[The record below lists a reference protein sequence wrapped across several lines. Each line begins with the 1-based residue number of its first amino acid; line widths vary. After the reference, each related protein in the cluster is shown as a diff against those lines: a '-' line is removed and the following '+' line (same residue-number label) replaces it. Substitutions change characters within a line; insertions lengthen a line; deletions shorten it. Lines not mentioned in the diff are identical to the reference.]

1 MPGPSG
7 LRCHQ
12 VRGKARGI
20 FTSLSLR
27 TLYRGLSNRS
37 LGQPHRS
44 LLEQAER
51 RIYEARSLEEE
62 AAQLERGWQDLGH
75 DIHRECNSIKDVAR
89 KRAEII
95 EEQKEQ
101 EREVARLGETLAL
114 YKREVAN
121 CQTAAREH
129 QQEAD
134 SLTRE
139 AGQKVEQARE
149 LEERAS
155 RLEEEAER

>member
-12 VRGKARGI
+12 VRGI

-62 AAQLERGWQDLGH
+62 AAQLERGWQDLGR
-75 DIHRECNSIKDVAR
+75 DIHREINSMKDVAR

-121 CQTAAREH
+121 CQILC
-129 QQEAD
+129 
-134 SLTRE
+134 SFL
-139 AGQKVEQARE
+139 
-149 LEERAS
+149 
-155 RLEEEAER
+155 

>member
-27 TLYRGLSNRS
+27 TFCRGTSNRS

-62 AAQLERGWQDLGH
+62 AAQLERGWQDLGR

-114 YKREVAN
+114 YKRE
-121 CQTAAREH
+121 
-129 QQEAD
+129 AD
-134 SLTRE
+134 R
-139 AGQKVEQARE
+139 
-149 LEERAS
+149 
-155 RLEEEAER
+155 

>member
-62 AAQLERGWQDLGH
+62 AAQLERGWQDLGR
-75 DIHRECNSIKDVAR
+75 DIHREINSMKDVAR

>member
-1 MPGPSG
+1 M
-7 LRCHQ
+7 
-12 VRGKARGI
+12 
-20 FTSLSLR
+20 
-27 TLYRGLSNRS
+27 
-37 LGQPHRS
+37 
-44 LLEQAER
+44 
-51 RIYEARSLEEE
+51 
-62 AAQLERGWQDLGH
+62 
-75 DIHRECNSIKDVAR
+75 R
-89 KRAEII
+89 KKVESRA
-95 EEQKEQ
+95 EQKEQ
-101 EREVARLGETLAL
+101 EMEVARLGETSAL

-139 AGQKVEQARE
+139 AGQKMEQARQ

>member
-12 VRGKARGI
+12 VRGI

-27 TLYRGLSNRS
+27 TLYRG
-37 LGQPHRS
+37 S

-75 DIHRECNSIKDVAR
+75 DIHREINSMKDVAR

-101 EREVARLGETLAL
+101 EREVARLGEI
-114 YKREVAN
+114 
-121 CQTAAREH
+121 
-129 QQEAD
+129 
-134 SLTRE
+134 
-139 AGQKVEQARE
+139 
-149 LEERAS
+149 
-155 RLEEEAER
+155 